1 MYRKVFVLVLLL
13 SSGFARAELPGVL
26 RWDVQQ
32 DFTRTYREV
41 YRSLE
46 NYRFFIV
53 YEANIGHDLQG
64 YAARRGEGYDRN
76 ELHEIRSMV
85 FINVSYIN
93 QLGDQD
99 PDLLSLC
106 PLHIMMFQK
115 GPTTSILFTRPTYAG
130 QGSVA
135 MPLLKGIEDEV
146 SKAVES
152 GITAAQGR

>member
-1 MYRKVFVLVLLL
+1 MYRKVFVIVLLL
-13 SSGFARAELPGVL
+13 FAGFARAELPGVL
-26 RWDVQQ
+26 RWAVQQ

-46 NYRFFIV
+46 DYRFFIV

-76 ELHEIRSMV
+76 ELNEIRTMV
-85 FINVSYIN
+85 FINAFYTIQQS
-93 QLGDQD
+93 DQD
-99 PDLLSLC
+99 PYFLTLC
-106 PLHIMMFQK
+106 PLHITMYQK
-115 GPTTSILFTRPTYAG
+115 GPTTSILFTRPTHAG

-135 MPLLKGIEDEV
+135 MPLLKDIEAEV
-146 SKAVES
+146 SKAVEA

>member
-1 MYRKVFVLVLLL
+1 MYRKVFVIVLLL
-13 SSGFARAELPGVL
+13 FAGFARAELPGVL

-46 NYRFFIV
+46 DYRFFIV

-76 ELHEIRSMV
+76 ELNEIRTMV
-85 FINVSYIN
+85 FINALYTN
-93 QLGDQD
+93 QLSDQD
-99 PDLLSLC
+99 PDLLTLC
-106 PLHIMMFQK
+106 PLHITMYQK
-115 GPTTSILFTRPTYAG
+115 GPTTSILFTRPTHAG

-135 MPLLKGIEDEV
+135 MPLLKDIEAEV
-146 SKAVES
+146 SKAVEA

>member
-1 MYRKVFVLVLLL
+1 MYRKAFALVLLL
-13 SSGFARAELPGVL
+13 SAGFARAELPGVL

-32 DFTRTYREV
+32 DFNRTYREV

-53 YEANIGHDLQG
+53 YEANIGHDLRG
-64 YAARRGEGYDRN
+64 YPARWGDGHDRN
-76 ELHEIRSMV
+76 GLQEIRSMV
-85 FINVSYIN
+85 FINTSYTN
-93 QLGDQD
+93 QLGNQD

-135 MPLLKGIEDEV
+135 MPLLKDIEAEV